1 MQFTD
6 AKNKLKE
13 LANGKYH
20 SITYELNEYSNGKL
34 ETKCYL
40 YIDPYICFKAPTW
53 AEAFAKLEKYLHLQ
67 PSIIDLTEA
76 PIEEEGKEE

>member
-20 SITYELNEYSNGKL
+20 SITYELTEYSNGKL
-34 ETKCYL
+34 ETKCHL
-40 YIDPYICFKAPTW
+40 YIDPHISFLASTW
-53 AEAFAKLEKYLHLQ
+53 REAFTKLEEYLHPK

>member
-1 MQFTD
+1 MNFIT
-6 AKNKLKE
+6 AKNKLKK

-40 YIDPYICFKAPTW
+40 YIDPGISLKAPTW
-53 AEAFAKLEKYLHLQ
+53 TEAFAKLEKYL
-67 PSIIDLTEA
+67 PIIDLTEA
-76 PIEEEGKEE
+76 PTEEEKKEDE